1 MVVAIAILGLAL
13 GALYQAASGATRNVR
28 VDERY
33 AYAVELARSLLA
45 DSAVVP
51 ANGEQRRGETA
62 GGFVWRVDAQPLPR
76 SRDSRPAAGPAA
88 GNRGGREL
96 DGWRPPPRGGAQL
109 HRRGRTPESGPAL
122 VPAASSSRTVPPA
135 IPAATHGSGSAARS
149 RGFTLVEVM
158 VSLTILTLVML
169 ATVTGLRTLGNTQVA
184 IERLTGR
191 VDEMR
196 SVSSFLRDTLNS
208 AVTGS
213 DSGGLTLGGGRG
225 ERTIF
230 EVGPNALMWKAVVLF
245 GEDFG
250 GSYVVRVAAERARA
264 GAALAG
270 AEPPR
275 RAEGLE

>member
-1 MVVAIAILGLAL
+1 M
-13 GALYQAASGATRNVR
+13 
-28 VDERY
+28 
-33 AYAVELARSLLA
+33 
-45 DSAVVP
+45 
-51 ANGEQRRGETA
+51 
-62 GGFVWRVDAQPLPR
+62 
-76 SRDSRPAAGPAA
+76 
-88 GNRGGREL
+88 
-96 DGWRPPPRGGAQL
+96 
-109 HRRGRTPESGPAL
+109 
-122 VPAASSSRTVPPA
+122 PAASSPRTVPPA
-135 IPAATHGSGSAARS
+135 IPAETHGSVAAARS

-213 DSGGLTLGGGRG
+213 DSGGLSLGGGRS

-230 EVGPNALMWKAVVLF
+230 EVGPDALMWKAVVLF

-250 GSYVVRVAAERARA
+250 GSYVVRVAVEGPELVLRWQEQSRRGELKDWNIAPSRTLISGLQEFDVAYRREPGGEWRSDWDSRGAPGWVRLRIRADGRYWPD
-264 GAALAG
+264 LIMQVM
-270 AEPPR
+270 R
-275 RAEGLE
+275 